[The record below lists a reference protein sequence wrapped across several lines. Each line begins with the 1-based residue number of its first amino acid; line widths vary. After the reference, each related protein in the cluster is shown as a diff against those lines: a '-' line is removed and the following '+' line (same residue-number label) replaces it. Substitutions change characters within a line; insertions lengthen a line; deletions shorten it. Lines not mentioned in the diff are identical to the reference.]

1 MGLSDQID
9 RYHKRAGIVLAKRR
23 LRGTH
28 ARAAAGAVRLR
39 RHTLGDDPA
48 AADARFAPR
57 CRDPRRDPLGAEAD
71 QGLRALEADPA
82 DDAATL
88 AIDHKRWGD
97 FHLDGNELR
106 DRITALHPV
115 TAADSIRAFYMLY
128 AEREGKSRYGD
139 KTPGYIQEMRRI
151 QRVLPEA
158 RFVHIIRDGRDVSL
172 SHMRMNWG
180 PEDYE
185 QSARLWRNRIRRAQK
200 IAPTVDHY
208 MEVHFEDIVADTEG
222 SLRRICDYIDLDFDP
237 AMLDYHERAEGR
249 LAEKA
254 RELPRKNRPNQ
265 TAEARL
271 DSHKLAK
278 EPPRSD
284 RVGMWRERMTEE
296 EISQYEAIA
305 GDFLVKLGYGVSTD
319 AGRKRAEDKGA
330 LAPEVTRIP
339 APVATG

>member
-9 RYHKRAGIVLAKRR
+9 RYKKRAGIVFAKRR
-23 LRGTH
+23 LQGRTPEPPPAPFVCGVTRSGTTLL
-28 ARAAAGAVRLR
+28 RLMLDSHPEVAIPGETHWVPKLIKAFER
-39 RHTLGDDPA
+39 SKQSG
-48 AADARFAPR
+48 
-57 CRDPRRDPLGAEAD
+57 
-71 QGLRALEADPA
+71 
-82 DDAATL
+82 DDAASL
-88 AIDHKRWGD
+88 AIDHNRWGD
-97 FHLDGNELR
+97 FHLDANELR
-106 DRITALHPV
+106 ERIQALNPV
-115 TAADSIRAFYMLY
+115 TAADSIRAFYLLY
-128 AEREGKSRYGD
+128 AEREGKFRYGD
-139 KTPGYIQEMRRI
+139 KTPGYMQEMRRI

-200 IAPTVDHY
+200 IAPTIDHY
-208 MEVHFEDIVADTEG
+208 TEVHFEDIVADTEG
-222 SLRRICDYIDLDFDP
+222 SLRRICDFIDLEFDP
-237 AMLDYHERAEGR
+237 VMLDYHERAEGR

-271 DSHKLAK
+271 DSHRLAK

-284 RVGMWRERMTEE
+284 RVGMWREKMTEE

-305 GDFLVKLGYGVSTD
+305 GDFLVKLGYGVVTD
-319 AGRKRAEDKGA
+319 EGRKRAEEKRA
-330 LAPEVTRIP
+330 EAPERTRIP
-339 APVATG
+339 EPVAG

>member
-1 MGLSDQID
+1 MGLSDQFD
-9 RYHKRAGIVLAKRR
+9 RYRKRAGIVFARRR
-23 LRGTH
+23 LKGRTPEPPPAPFVCGVTRSGTTLL
-28 ARAAAGAVRLR
+28 RLMLDSHPEVAIPGETHWVPKLIKAFER
-39 RHTLGDDPA
+39 SKQSG
-48 AADARFAPR
+48 
-57 CRDPRRDPLGAEAD
+57 
-71 QGLRALEADPA
+71 

-97 FHLDGNELR
+97 FHLDGHELR
-106 DRITALHPV
+106 ERITALHPV

-128 AEREGKSRYGD
+128 AEREGKTRYGD
-139 KTPGYIQEMRRI
+139 KTPGYMQEMRRI

-222 SLRRICDYIDLDFDP
+222 SLRRICDYIDLEFDP
-237 AMLDYHERAEGR
+237 VMLDYHERAEGR

-271 DSHKLAK
+271 DSHRLAK

-319 AGRKRAEDKGA
+319 AGRKRAAEKGVVE
-330 LAPEVTRIP
+330 PEVTRIP
-339 APVATG
+339 APVAS